1 MRKVVRKYM
10 YEGSFRS
17 CHQVI
22 QLQTKCCLQFIDITD
37 QIDALQRRSGIQN
50 GILNIQTKHTTTAI
64 LINEHEP
71 LLLQDMAITLERLS
85 PRTFEYGH
93 NNFEIR
99 TVNLTPFEDENG
111 HSHCK
116 AMLLPTSQTINVA
129 QGELQL
135 GRWQRIFFIEL
146 DKARKRFV
154 SVMLLG
160 TGFAYEEF

>member
-22 QLQTKCCLQFIDITD
+22 ELQTKYCLQFIDITD
-37 QIDALQRRSGIQN
+37 QIDALQRHSGIQN

-71 LLLQDMAITLERLS
+71 FLLQDMAITLERLS
-85 PRTFEYGH
+85 PRTLEYGH

-116 AMLLPTSQTINVA
+116 AMLLPTSQTVNVA

-146 DKARKRFV
+146 DKGRQRFV